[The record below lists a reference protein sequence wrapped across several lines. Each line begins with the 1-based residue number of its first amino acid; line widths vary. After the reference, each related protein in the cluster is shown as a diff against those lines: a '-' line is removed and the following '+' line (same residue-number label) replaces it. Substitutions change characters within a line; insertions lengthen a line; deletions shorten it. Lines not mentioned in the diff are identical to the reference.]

1 MTLRL
6 KTNPSIRNLR
16 NHSSE
21 IVDALRALLADG
33 VPARPD
39 PRRKNFFEL
48 EGGCRVFYIY
58 VSPATGKVMLLA
70 VWDGDRRSVGAG
82 ENELALAACCA
93 SSG

>member
-6 KTNPSIRNLR
+6 KDNPSIRNLR
-16 NHSSE
+16 NHSPE
-21 IVDALRALLADG
+21 IVVALRALLAGG

-48 EGGCRVFYIY
+48 EDGSRVFYIH

-70 VWDGDRRSVGAG
+70 VWDGERRAAGSG
-82 ENELALAACCA
+82 ENELALATCCA